1 MGHLGGRHGQ
11 PRAAQVYA
19 MELRAQ
25 KGWSQDLPFPSPHL
39 RAGRGG
45 EGRLWEIPVYLW
57 CYEGKWFLS
66 FVSES
71 IAVVFGQVL
80 CGCSLGFCYSI
91 IDVLS
96 DVLQYYTKLLQ

>member
-1 MGHLGGRHGQ
+1 
-11 PRAAQVYA
+11 
-19 MELRAQ
+19 
-25 KGWSQDLPFPSPHL
+25 
-39 RAGRGG
+39 
-45 EGRLWEIPVYLW
+45 VYLW

-71 IAVVFGQVL
+71 TAVVFGQVL

-96 DVLQYYTKLLQ
+96 DVLQYYTKLFQ

>member
-1 MGHLGGRHGQ
+1 MHLSDW
-11 PRAAQVYA
+11 
-19 MELRAQ
+19 
-25 KGWSQDLPFPSPHL
+25 KGWSQDPALHRPHL

-71 IAVVFGQVL
+71 TAVVFGQVL

-96 DVLQYYTKLLQ
+96 DVLQYYTKLFQ